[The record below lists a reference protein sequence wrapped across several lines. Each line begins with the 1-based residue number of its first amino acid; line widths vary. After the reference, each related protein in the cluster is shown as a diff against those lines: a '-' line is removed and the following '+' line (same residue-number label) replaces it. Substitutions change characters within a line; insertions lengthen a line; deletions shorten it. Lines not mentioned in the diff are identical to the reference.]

1 MRPRTPLLLVAA
13 LAAASGCRS
22 WAPVLVRVE
31 LPSPTLFPANTIA
44 AILVA
49 DFRDEAALHD
59 VRGGLDFAS
68 ALKADLER
76 AAPDSIRVI
85 AAPPAPDPPGL
96 DDPEAWRAAGAGRG
110 PGTVFLAGALRLEGE
125 IRKALDRNVPAGSPF
140 DTGRR
145 ALVAKRLWVLAV
157 DVR

>member
-49 DFRDEAALHD
+49 DFRDEAA
-59 VRGGLDFAS
+59 
-68 ALKADLER
+68 
-76 AAPDSIRVI
+76 AARSPLAQRLFQVE
-85 AAPPAPDPPGL
+85 GV
-96 DDPEAWRAAGAGRG
+96 EG
-110 PGTVFLAGALRLEGE
+110 VFL
-125 IRKALDRNVPAGSPF
+125 GSDFISVTKPE
-140 DTGRR
+140 D
-145 ALVAKRLWVLAV
+145 KE
-157 DVR
+157 